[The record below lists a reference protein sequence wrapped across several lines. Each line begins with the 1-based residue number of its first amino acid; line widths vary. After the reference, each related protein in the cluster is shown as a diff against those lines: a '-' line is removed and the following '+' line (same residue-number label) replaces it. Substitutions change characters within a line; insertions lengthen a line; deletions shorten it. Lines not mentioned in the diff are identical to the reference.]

1 MDEAN
6 FLEDTTSKQQKD
18 LPYDG
23 DLSQIKLYNDYT
35 FTSKYDLLDVSNQM
49 NLTVD
54 DPQEKATH
62 RETCKKAD
70 MATTVEKTTEN
81 AVNKKCDKQC
91 TINPH
96 IPANQGDPSK
106 SNISDISLRH
116 LCKEEFPK
124 GQGINSET
132 LPEISNA
139 DGFDKAVIKNIILQ
153 HVKNSWLTEQTAELP
168 DQLNPQRDGEN
179 SHKPSYSPAI
189 PEENTSGSEES
200 VAAGESS
207 HQENSNFL
215 TNIKSPCD
223 KQKSCQG
230 QILQK
235 QQDEKSSSDNRCKY
249 GQGQVHCW
257 FSDFSTVAPKVKIS
271 KNNIIDKPLTT
282 DKQASFSPKLRD
294 ESAIVQDVSES
305 LSRSKYAEKQEQ
317 KWKTTEPPQQTEMAP
332 TRHIY
337 QEHLTGIKPETS
349 LSKSPS
355 TSQKNPSSSS
365 CIFQKIA
372 QEKQMCQ
379 KLKEQTDQLK
389 TKVKEFSKSIAQDSP
404 YHLQDKRVVLEK
416 LQGHLEALEQEFLA
430 NKEKRLTLQGQV
442 HRPESPAVDDFD
454 PERKL
459 EGEIFKL
466 EMLLEDFKEKINKG
480 EYTSSVSL
488 PVSPPINR
496 DDLPASS
503 SPPSNEEDLD
513 RASGGQDHAGTLSAS
528 CAFCR
533 RVLEWKQNMEK
544 KGCRGI
550 NRGRFPTAMQDK
562 ALHPDSVL
570 GSDTGYSCYP
580 ASGAGVPS
588 NQCEKCGTKIH
599 NSWRVRGKD
608 PAKEF
613 HYRYDTPRQNYF
625 NHGERRSFAQLRFLH
640 ENRNS
645 SPCVQD

>member
-23 DLSQIKLYNDYT
+23 DLSQIKLYNEYT

-81 AVNKKCDKQC
+81 AVNKKYDKQC

-96 IPANQGDPSK
+96 IPANQGDTSK
-106 SNISDISLRH
+106 SNVSDISLSH

-235 QQDEKSSSDNRCKY
+235 QRDEKSSSDNRCKY

-294 ESAIVQDVSES
+294 ESAIVQDISES

-317 KWKTTEPPQQTEMAP
+317 KWKTTEPSQQTEMAP

-337 QEHLTGIKPETS
+337 QEHLTGIKSETS

-372 QEKQMCQ
+372 QGKQMCQ

-404 YHLQDKRVVLEK
+404 YHLQDKRVVM
-416 LQGHLEALEQEFLA
+416 
-430 NKEKRLTLQGQV
+430 
-442 HRPESPAVDDFD
+442 DF
-454 PERKL
+454 
-459 EGEIFKL
+459 
-466 EMLLEDFKEKINKG
+466 
-480 EYTSSVSL
+480 
-488 PVSPPINR
+488 
-496 DDLPASS
+496 
-503 SPPSNEEDLD
+503 
-513 RASGGQDHAGTLSAS
+513 
-528 CAFCR
+528 
-533 RVLEWKQNMEK
+533 
-544 KGCRGI
+544 
-550 NRGRFPTAMQDK
+550 
-562 ALHPDSVL
+562 
-570 GSDTGYSCYP
+570 
-580 ASGAGVPS
+580 
-588 NQCEKCGTKIH
+588 
-599 NSWRVRGKD
+599 
-608 PAKEF
+608 
-613 HYRYDTPRQNYF
+613 
-625 NHGERRSFAQLRFLH
+625 
-640 ENRNS
+640 
-645 SPCVQD
+645 VQF